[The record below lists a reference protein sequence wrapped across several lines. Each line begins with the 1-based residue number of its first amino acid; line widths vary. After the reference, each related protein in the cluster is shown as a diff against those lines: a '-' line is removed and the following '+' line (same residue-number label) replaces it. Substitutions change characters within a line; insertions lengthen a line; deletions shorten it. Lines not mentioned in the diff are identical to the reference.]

1 MPFDFFSW
9 YLDLIEQR
17 RLASTTKFSTA
28 LLLYNWVF
36 LLLTIKNLLMFS
48 HEF

>member
-17 RLASTTKFSTA
+17 RLASTIIHIMYLYVVVYLYY
-28 LLLYNWVF
+28 LLF
-36 LLLTIKNLLMFS
+36 LLIAIKKS
-48 HEF
+48 PI